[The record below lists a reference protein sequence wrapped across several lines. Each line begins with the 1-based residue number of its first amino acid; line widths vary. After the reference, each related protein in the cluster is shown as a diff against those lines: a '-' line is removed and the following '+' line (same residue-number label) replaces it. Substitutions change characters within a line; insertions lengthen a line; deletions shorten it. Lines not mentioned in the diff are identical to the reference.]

1 MSVRS
6 AAPPRAGLV
15 YGLLIA
21 VGMIAAVI
29 GALTMA
35 YIVYE
40 YVWADDSFQRRNPP
54 PHQGAGQAQLPDWI
68 VHV

>member
-40 YVWADDSFQRRNPP
+40 YVWADDSFERRNPES
-54 PHQGAGQAQLPDWI
+54 AGHAQLPDWI
-68 VHV
+68 VQV